1 MKTLVI
7 TRNKNFTRLISA
19 TKNREHDLFGV
30 PLVMVLGALLELIK
44 KEGLEAG
51 FFGLG
56 MICEKVGM
64 FDQLQEITGYIAH
77 NLGSAISEI
86 YEHSTLDW

>member
-7 TRNKNFTRLISA
+7 TRNKNFTRLIEA
-19 TKNREHDLFGV
+19 TKNREHDLYGV
-30 PLVMVLGALLELIK
+30 PLVIILGVMLGIIK
-44 KEGLEAG
+44 KEGLRAG
-51 FFGLG
+51 YFQLG